1 MKLCRSLADQR
12 CCATPRCKGR
22 CLRAACILS
31 LSNHLWLQASTYGG
45 CGNIS
50 CQNHILVWCSRM
62 CRTTQATG
70 LTQHQRSALWN
81 FQIGSTLSPSIRRPA
96 GHSPAHSQ
104 SSLPSH
110 ATNGHQFYPSLGQG
124 PGDSTA
130 ARPQG
135 WIALYRVALSLVRT
149 RHPHINFALMNVW
162 HMLNVVESFASG
174 CCISMELV
182 QAACLYSS

>member
-1 MKLCRSLADQR
+1 MA
-12 CCATPRCKGR
+12 
-22 CLRAACILS
+22 
-31 LSNHLWLQASTYGG
+31 NTYGG

-50 CQNHILVWCSRM
+50 CQNHIVVWCSRM

-124 PGDSTA
+124 PGDSMG

-135 WIALYRVALSLVRT
+135 WIASYRVALSLGGLVSVAHRGNMEACHRT
-149 RHPHINFALMNVW
+149 AQGCDQCMRW
-162 HMLNVVESFASG
+162 STMLAYRDTSRT
-174 CCISMELV
+174 
-182 QAACLYSS
+182 